1 MHQIPPRR
9 TSALFPLSVICAG
22 AGALALLGC
31 RGTTPSAPP
40 VPAGQLSG
48 TLTIFHAGSLA
59 VPFREVSALFQ
70 QQHPGVVVQAEAAG
84 SRDSARKI
92 SDLKRPC
99 DVFGSAD
106 DQVTETLLMPE
117 YADFNIRFATN
128 EMAIGYTEKSRAAG
142 EISAKNWPQ
151 VLSREEV
158 LLGRADP
165 ERDPCGYRT
174 LMTLQLAE
182 KHYRLPGLAKQLEAK
197 GGQRFL
203 RPKETD
209 LLALLE
215 SGEVD
220 YIFIYRSVCV
230 QHGLKYVPLPP
241 EVNLG
246 KPELAELYK
255 TVSVRVT
262 GKKPGEYLT
271 MTGAPMVYSVTIPK
285 DAPNRPAAEAW
296 VALLLAPEG
305 QEIMKKNG
313 QPVFAPA
320 LTDQLDQLPALL
332 QPLCSRG
339 K

>member
-1 MHQIPPRR
+1 MLILPGCH
-9 TSALFPLSVICAG
+9 TASNNGTG
-22 AGALALLGC
+22 APEASGAVGRPGDL
-31 RGTTPSAPP
+31 T
-40 VPAGQLSG
+40 G
-48 TLTIFHAGSLA
+48 TLIIFNAGSLA

-70 QQHPGVVVQAEAAG
+70 KQHPGVVVQAEAAG

-117 YADFNIRFATN
+117 YADYNISFATN
-128 EMAIGYTEKSRAAG
+128 EMAIGYTDKSRGAK
-142 EISAKNWPQ
+142 EITADNWPEL
-151 VLSREEV
+151 LSRQEV
-158 LLGRADP
+158 VLGRSDP

-182 KHYRLPGLAKQLEAK
+182 KHYHVPGLAQRLEAK
-197 GGQRFL
+197 GGKRWI

-230 QHGLKYVPLPP
+230 QHGLKFVGLPP

-246 KPELAELYK
+246 KPELADQYK
-255 TVSVRVT
+255 TVSVRLT
-262 GKKPGEYLT
+262 GKKPGEFLT
-271 MTGAPMVYSVTIPK
+271 LTGGTMVYSVTIPK
-285 DAPNRPAAEAW
+285 SAPNRPAAEAW
-296 VALLLAPEG
+296 VALLLSPAG
-305 QEIMKKNG
+305 REIMKKNG
-313 QPVFAPA
+313 QPAFAPA
-320 LTDQLDQLPALL
+320 LTDQFDRLPAVL
-332 QPLCSRG
+332 QPLCARG

>member
-1 MHQIPPRR
+1 MG
-9 TSALFPLSVICAG
+9 AICG
-22 AGALALLGC
+22 LIGLLALGGC
-31 RGTTPSAPP
+31 RSTVPGGGAAP
-40 VPAGQLSG
+40 VPPATPAPATAVSG
-48 TLTIFHAGSLA
+48 TLTVFHAGSLA
-59 VPFREVSALFQ
+59 VPFREVSALFK
-70 QQHPGVVVQAEAAG
+70 QQHPGVVVQAEASG

-128 EMAIGYTEKSRAAG
+128 EMAIGYTDKSRVAG
-142 EISAKNWPQ
+142 KITAENWPQ
-151 VLSREEV
+151 VLSRENV

-182 KHYRLPGLAKQLEAK
+182 KHYKLAGLAKKLEAK
-197 GGQRFL
+197 GGGRFV

-215 SGEVD
+215 SGELD
-220 YIFIYRSVCV
+220 CIFIYRSVCL
-230 QHGLKYVPLPP
+230 QHGLKYVELPP
-241 EVNLG
+241 EVSLG
-246 KPELAELYK
+246 KPELADLYK

-262 GKKPGEYLT
+262 GKQPGEFIT
-271 MTGAPMVYSVTIPK
+271 MAGAPMVYSVTIPK
-285 DAPNRPAAEAW
+285 EAPNRPAAEAW
-296 VALLLAPEG
+296 VALLLSPLG
-305 QEIMKKNG
+305 QQIMEKNG

-320 LTDQLDQLPALL
+320 LTDQLDKLPASL
-332 QPLCSRG
+332 QPLCTRG